1 MISFDTDA
9 DAVFGKANPKVL
21 AFLEAWKSAR
31 GGRLVPFRHDFDPLA
46 APSLLRYA
54 WIYRFD
60 QARGDY
66 VCELAGEE
74 VNDTW
79 GRRINSLTLLE
90 IVGERDHAVVTAR
103 WKKVRETPLVQYGSF
118 SNSNPIILKF
128 EAERLV
134 LPMASRSG
142 EIDTV
147 LGLSLYRIS
156 LPDTDR
162 PPPFAKAV
170 KLIPCSAL

>member
-1 MISFDTDA
+1 MDP
-9 DAVFGKANPKVL
+9 DAVFREADPKVMD
-21 AFLEAWKSAR
+21 FLGAWKSAR
-31 GGRLVPFRHDFDPLA
+31 NGRLVPFRHEFDPLA
-46 APSLLRYA
+46 APSLLRFA

-60 QARGDY
+60 QEVGDY
-66 VCELAGEE
+66 VCQLAGEAI
-74 VNDTW
+74 NDTW

-90 IVGERDHAVVTAR
+90 IVGEHDHPVVTAR
-103 WKKVRETPLVQYGSF
+103 WKKVLETPLVQYGSF
-118 SNSNPIILKF
+118 SNSNPIILNF

-142 EIDTV
+142 EIDTI

-156 LPDTDR
+156 LPDMDR
-162 PPPFAKAV
+162 PPPFAKMV